1 MLAVALLVPV
11 AWLLGTFP
19 SAPLVARAHG
29 RDILQEGSGNPGASN
44 VHRLLGWRA
53 GALVLLLDFAKGAL
67 AAGAGL
73 AIEGRAGACVLGVAA
88 VVGHTYPLY
97 RKGGKGV
104 AAAGG
109 ALVVL
114 YPFIVIGL
122 AVCWLLVARVL
133 HKASL
138 ASLLATILFP
148 VAVGVL
154 GYDRWEVGVV
164 GGLALLVV
172 LRHMANIRRLL
183 RREEIDLN
191 AGRGA

>member
-1 MLAVALLVPV
+1 MVAVALLVPV

-19 SAPLVARAHG
+19 SAQLVGRAHG
-29 RDILQEGSGNPGASN
+29 RDILREGSGNPGASN
-44 VHRLLGWRA
+44 VHRLLGWRS

-73 AIEGRAGACVLGVAA
+73 AIGGRAGACILGVAA

-122 AVCWLLVARVL
+122 GVCWFLIARVL

-138 ASLLATILFP
+138 ASLLATMLFP
-148 VAVGVL
+148 VAVLVL
-154 GYDRWEVGVV
+154 GYDLWEVGVV
-164 GGLALLVV
+164 GCLALLVV
-172 LRHMANIRRLL
+172 VRHTANIRRLV
-183 RREEIDLN
+183 RREEIDLG
-191 AGRGA
+191 AGRSA